1 LDQGKSIVAQLRNN
15 RLPSTSIATYIFT
28 YKPFD
33 HSQRL
38 ADAQDMKAPGRPH
51 LASLLAVMAALA
63 SGLQAQIDVT
73 SVSYGSLTNG
83 GNQTNQKI
91 TSANDLNAI
100 NYIDTENGNYVFSSS
115 SSASVAIRRSSST
128 NNNTTAF
135 YQYSTYT
142 GSSTNGTA
150 ATVYSKGDKSPTL
163 NELMLSN
170 DLTQG
175 IRNPF
180 ANLNNGAADATTS
193 NIERIDFYFGGTQT
207 ITNVNDGL
215 VFFDLENFGN
225 SGDGFRIAVF
235 TATGTVR
242 VNGTNYSS
250 SPTTYANTG
259 LLVAPGSFGPA
270 VTTPTGTDATYIRS
284 STASGDNLDVSQT
297 IAQIDASSDGTLDAN
312 DLVLVGVMVRFSD
325 LGLSL
330 GDTILGY
337 SLIASDTVVG
347 AASDLV
353 NWGNSSVY
361 LTNTDANTSAGDMD
375 FMGFGAQLSRYVPEP
390 STYGLLFGGG
400 ATALALW
407 RRNRIKRIVSNDL
420 NKSMP
425 PVFS

>member
-1 LDQGKSIVAQLRNN
+1 MKASDTA
-15 RLPSTSIATYIFT
+15 
-28 YKPFD
+28 
-33 HSQRL
+33 RL
-38 ADAQDMKAPGRPH
+38 AA
-51 LASLLAVMAALA
+51 LLAAMAALA

-91 TSANDLNAI
+91 VSANDLNAI
-100 NYIDTENGNYVFSSS
+100 DYINTTDGNYVFSSS
-115 SSASVAIRRSSST
+115 SSASVVFRRSSAT
-128 NNNTTAF
+128 NNNATAF
-135 YQYSTYT
+135 YQYSTYS
-142 GSSTNGTA
+142 GSSTNGTS
-150 ATVYSKGDKSPTL
+150 ATVYSKADKSPTL

-180 ANLNNGAADATTS
+180 ANLNNGAVDATTS
-193 NIERIDFYFGGTQT
+193 NIERIDFFFGGTQT

-215 VFFDLENFGN
+215 VFFDLENYGN
-225 SGDGFRIAVF
+225 SGDGFRISVF
-235 TATGTVR
+235 TATGTVN
-242 VNGTNYSS
+242 VNGTNYTN
-250 SPTTYANTG
+250 SPTTYMNTG

-270 VTTPTGTDATYIRS
+270 VAAPSGTDATYIRS

-297 IAQIDASSDGTLDAN
+297 IAQIDASSDGTLDAS

-325 LGLSL
+325 LGLNV

-407 RRNRIKRIVSNDL
+407 RRHRSKTIVGRDL
-420 NKSMP
+420 NDSLP
-425 PVFS
+425 PVCS